1 MKSIAIL
8 LTVFNRKEKTLE
20 CLKRIHNQE
29 KMEDIKVDIYLTN
42 DGCTD
47 GTPEAI
53 QTQYPEV
60 RIINGDGNLFWNR
73 GMYIAWEEAAK
84 QDYDFYLWLN
94 DDTHIFNETII
105 NMINS
110 SETKQNKAV
119 IVAATKAKDKE
130 ITTYSGHNKKGVIT
144 PNGNLQPCDTFNG
157 NCVLIPAYVFKK
169 VGNLDWRFRH
179 AIGDYDYGCRAKKAG
194 IELYVS
200 SQYLGICD
208 KNPKPP
214 IWARKDEPF
223 LKRIKNL
230 YSPLGYAEP
239 IPFFYFER
247 KNFGLLTALTHFI
260 TIHIRVL
267 FPQLW
272 KQ

>member
-1 MKSIAIL
+1 MQTIAVL
-8 LTVFNRKEKTLE
+8 LTVFNRKDKTME
-20 CLKRIHNQE
+20 CLRRLYNQLP
-29 KMEDIKVDIYLTN
+29 IKDYTVDVYLTN

-47 GTPEAI
+47 GTPESI
-53 QTQYPEV
+53 KLLFPQV
-60 RIINGDGNLFWNR
+60 HIIDGDGNLFWNR
-73 GMYIAWEEAAK
+73 GMYIAWKEAAK

-94 DDTHIFNETII
+94 DDTHIFNDTII

-110 SETKQNKAV
+110 SESKQNKA
-119 IVAATKAKDKE
+119 IIIAAIRAKAQE
-130 ITTYSGHNKKGVIT
+130 ITTYSGHNKKGIIT

-157 NCVLIPAYVFKK
+157 NCVLIPSYVFKI
-169 VGNLDWRFRH
+169 VGNLDWKFRH
-179 AIGDYDYGCRAKKAG
+179 AIGDYDYGCRAKKLG

-200 SQYLGICD
+200 SKYLGICD

-214 IWARKDEPF
+214 IWTRKEEPF

-239 IPFFYFER
+239 IPFFHFER
-247 KNFGLLTALTHFI
+247 KNYGLPIAIKHFI

-272 KQ
+272 QQ